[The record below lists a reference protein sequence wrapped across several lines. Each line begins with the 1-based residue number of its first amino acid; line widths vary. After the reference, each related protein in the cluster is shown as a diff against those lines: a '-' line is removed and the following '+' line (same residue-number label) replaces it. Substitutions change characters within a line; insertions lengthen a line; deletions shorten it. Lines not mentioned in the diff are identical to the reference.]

1 MKIYDEIT
9 KKEIISEI
17 DSSKGFTYSGKI
29 VSGHVD
35 DTYEIMEGSINEFW
49 PEGMQRLIP
58 GYDTYE
64 DCLYYHAYTEKE
76 LKAIQDEKDRLAKE
90 EADRLAAEEAEEKRR
105 KEAEKAAE
113 AAAKAQAEAA
123 RIQAEKEKSWN
134 TGLDKIN
141 EIDAQITY
149 TAMMTNTLLNDE
161 SDTSDNNDSSMENKT
176 ETDNISTKEDTNNE
190 QSNG

>member
-9 KKEIISEI
+9 KEEITSEI
-17 DSSKGFTYSGKI
+17 DTSKGYTYNGKF

-35 DTYEIMEGSINEFW
+35 EKSVIMEGSVSELW
-49 PEGMQRLIP
+49 PDGMTEIIP
-58 GYDTYE
+58 GYDVYE

-161 SDTSDNNDSSMENKT
+161 SDASDNNDSSMENKT
-176 ETDNISTKEDTNNE
+176 ETDNTSTKEDTNNE
-190 QSNG
+190 

>member
-9 KKEIISEI
+9 KKEITSEV
-17 DSSKGFTYSGKI
+17 DSSKGYTYSGKI

-35 DTYEIMEGSINEFW
+35 ETKEIMEGSVSELW
-49 PEGMQRLIP
+49 PEGMKKIIP

-64 DCLYYHAYTEKE
+64 DCLYYHAYTEEE
-76 LKAIQDEKDRLAKE
+76 LKEIQDEKDRLAKE
-90 EADRLAAEEAEEKRR
+90 EADRLAAEAAEEKRR

-113 AAAKAQAEAA
+113 EAAKAQEEASKL
-123 RIQAEKEKSWN
+123 QAEKEKAWN

-141 EIDAQITY
+141 DIDAQITY
-149 TAMMTNTLLNDE
+149 TAMMTDTLLTDE
-161 SDTSDNNDSSMENKT
+161 SNDSNDSSMENKT
-176 ETDNISTKEDTNNE
+176 ETDTSTKEDTNNE